1 MGLILV
7 TACSKDEVTD
17 LRSSSEV
24 IYEKARLLCL
34 DDDKKI
40 RLIMC
45 DEVLEKMVLFNLY
58 HELGQT
64 EFGFHVFDAGCH
76 L

>member
-24 IYEKARLLCL
+24 IYEKAKSAL
-34 DDDKKI
+34 DNDNY
-40 RLIMC
+40 RNATRYL
-45 DEVLEKMVLFNLY
+45 EVLTTSFPLPL
-58 HELGQT
+58 
-64 EFGFHVFDAGCH
+64 
-76 L
+76 